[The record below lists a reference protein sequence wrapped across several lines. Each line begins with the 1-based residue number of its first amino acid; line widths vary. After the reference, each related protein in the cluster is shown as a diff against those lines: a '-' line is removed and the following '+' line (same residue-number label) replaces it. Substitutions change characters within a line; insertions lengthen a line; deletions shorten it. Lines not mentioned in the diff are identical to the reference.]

1 MDNQNTE
8 MQFSQRRNQESGNEP
23 EGVWTDQNQMSNM
36 QSINPEVSS
45 NKQTSAS
52 KWTSHFIFR

>member
-36 QSINPEVSS
+36 QSINPEVNS

-52 KWTSHFIFR
+52 K